1 MAPHAA
7 AGAGTA
13 GDAAQKAVVEGTL
26 TVANVA
32 ANRTRCALPKGVAA
46 FSDSSMFKSAA
57 SASQPKA
64 KRWDRYLTEESKLR
78 KPSTLKQVALYMGP
92 NVISL
97 GGGLPSQEY
106 FPFHEIS
113 VKAPS
118 PRQFADPAPANPECV
133 FSSTKHDVVDGTSEF
148 DLEVALNY
156 GQSVGYAALVRWI
169 TEHVEIVHNPPYG
182 DWEITMAPGSTQGW
196 DFVLRMLCKPGD
208 MILTE
213 EYTFCSAM
221 EGAAAQGVTPFPVKV
236 DAEGLLATSLD
247 EILTNWDPAAHGG
260 ARKPI
265 VLYTVPSGQNPT
277 GATQSAERRREV
289 YKVAQKHD
297 IIVVEDEP
305 YYFLQM
311 EPYTGLNTPT
321 PPPPATTD
329 EFLKTLIPSY
339 LSMDTDGRVIRLDSF
354 SKVISPGSRVS
365 FLVSSA
371 QFTERMIRQA
381 ETSTQAP
388 SGMAQIILYKL
399 LDESWGHEGYLKWL
413 IHIRIEYTKRR
424 NCIMDACE
432 EFLPKAVA
440 SCNPPTAGMFNWM
453 RVDWKK
459 HPAYQQ
465 GKDHKAI
472 EEMIFLAAVDA
483 GVLVSRGSW
492 FLADQSATEEDMFFR
507 STFAAAPAD
516 KIREAIRRFGEV
528 LKAQFN
534 I

>member
-440 SCNPPTAGMFNWM
+440 SCNPPTAGMF
-453 RVDWKK
+453 
-459 HPAYQQ
+459 
-465 GKDHKAI
+465 
-472 EEMIFLAAVDA
+472 
-483 GVLVSRGSW
+483 
-492 FLADQSATEEDMFFR
+492 
-507 STFAAAPAD
+507 
-516 KIREAIRRFGEV
+516 
-528 LKAQFN
+528 
-534 I
+534 

>member
-7 AGAGTA
+7 AAAGTA
-13 GDAAQKAVVEGTL
+13 GDAAQKAVIEGTL

-46 FSDSSMFKSAA
+46 FSDSNMFKSA
-57 SASQPKA
+57 
-64 KRWDRYLTEESKLR
+64 
-78 KPSTLKQVALYMGP
+78 PSTLKQVALYMGP
-92 NVISL
+92 SVISL

-133 FSSTKHDVVDGTSEF
+133 FSSTKHDVADGTSDF

-247 EILTNWDPAAHGG
+247 EILTNWDPAAHGS
-260 ARKPI
+260 ARKPSCS
-265 VLYTVPSGQNPT
+265 TPS
-277 GATQSAERRREV
+277 
-289 YKVAQKHD
+289 
-297 IIVVEDEP
+297 
-305 YYFLQM
+305 
-311 EPYTGLNTPT
+311 
-321 PPPPATTD
+321 PPARTQRAPRRAPND
-329 EFLKTLIPSY
+329 AGSLQTLIPSY

-354 SKVISPGSRVS
+354 SKVLSPGSRVS

-371 QFTERMIRQA
+371 QFTGRMIRQA

-440 SCNPPTAGMFNWM
+440 SCNPPTAGMF
-453 RVDWKK
+453 
-459 HPAYQQ
+459 Q

-534 I
+534 IQ